1 MYAVHHSNDNV
12 VLGKNKGRKQDINL
26 GKKTNQ
32 KFVQIPFNLFES
44 CLSYKLEKEGLNFIT
59 REESYTSK
67 CSSLDLEPIKKNNV
81 YVGKRIK
88 HRLFKT
94 KNNINLNA
102 DVNGSLNILR
112 KEIRDDFINK
122 ILLNIGRV
130 VSPLKVTPL

>member
-59 REESYTSK
+59 RE
-67 CSSLDLEPIKKNNV
+67 EPIKKNNV